1 MESKSGKYLLYA
13 LGEIILIVIGIL
25 IALGINNS
33 NENRKL
39 HKKEQA
45 YLSGLLD
52 EFETSKKKLDELL
65 EINRQNAQNAGL
77 ILEAMS
83 NPDDRLDEKAFSNLL
98 YHTFA
103 RDIAF
108 NPNNSLLDEM
118 IGSGSL
124 KDISNA
130 GLRKKLTNW
139 LSTIDD
145 IERQEIELGRQRE
158 EVLDLFRSDDYSLRT
173 VLNFSGVDIGKGGP
187 DKNETRTTNLS
198 LLNSTAFENN
208 LLMFLLTT
216 RATEENHYLPLMEDL
231 EGILTLIREEMK

>member
-1 MESKSGKYLLYA
+1 MESKTGKYLLYA

-39 HKKEQA
+39 HQKEQV
-45 YLSGLLD
+45 YLAGLQD
-52 EFETSKKKLDELL
+52 EFQTSKKKLENLL
-65 EINRQNAQNAGL
+65 EVNRQNAQNAEQ
-77 ILEAMS
+77 ILQAIS
-83 NPDDRLDEKAFSNLL
+83 NPEDQLDEKAFSNLL

-108 NPNNSLLDEM
+108 NPNNSLLNEM

-145 IERQEIELGRQRE
+145 IERQEIDLGMQRE

-173 VLNFSGVDIGKGGP
+173 VLNFSGVEIGKGGP
-187 DKNETRTTNLS
+187 EKQETRTSNLS
-198 LLNSTAFENN
+198 LLNSTTFENN
-208 LLMFLLTT
+208 LLMFMLTT
-216 RATEENHYLPLMEDL
+216 RATEENHYLPLMADL
-231 EGILTLIREEMK
+231 EEILTLIREEMK